1 MKADSTRSDRMRRR
15 LGRLRPLHVPSPVRA
30 WVVACWAM
38 SIGLVAVLLIPGIT
52 DAISVQG
59 AGVIATFTAS
69 LKFRFA
75 MLIAASVLVGAS
87 VVWVLLRARV
97 EHEPRAHDRVLRE
110 AVIITV
116 ALVPVLSLMADAA
129 WIRAGVAAVP
139 ALVFVILAH
148 LPLAGGGL
156 ATVSG
161 LGLLA
166 AVPWFSLA
174 AYQSTSAGS
183 SPSSWLWIGLFG
195 AAAAFAAFG
204 SYYGVARAA
213 ESRSTRL
220 TFLYRADLHPALVFG
235 IVAACVVVVL
245 LRLTVA
251 RDLFPQPDPTLW
263 APFDR
268 SLVSWTIALLVAAL
282 LVAVA
287 VPAVSQPLTQFGE
300 RRVVGLLAALG
311 NLELIGSVLVI
322 ALGIVV
328 AILTAT
334 VFLPTGWLV
343 LVPLAKFIGVLVL
356 LAVVLLPPF
365 RGTAARWI
373 GITSGV
379 FLAATT
385 LNSTLDAA
393 GVRVPSVLEGFPATP
408 VQVLLFL
415 LLAAVL
421 LSVWN
426 AIQPARRINP
436 GLVSRLAVV
445 PLIAVHAGWLLP
457 AVWSEL
463 GRVVIVVG
471 VLLALF
477 WLMPPVAADRTRHG
491 LNVLGASLAQ
501 LVALLVFVLAI
512 PSLFADGALTVL
524 GLLWLSVPIIAAL
537 TIDTVKFTQ
546 PAQPDASRSPM
557 EDA

>member
-1 MKADSTRSDRMRRR
+1 MEATLTFGARVRRR
-15 LGRLRPLHVPSPVRA
+15 LGRLRPQHVPSPVRA

-52 DAISVQG
+52 DAVSVQG

-75 MLIAASVLVGAS
+75 ILIAASALVGAS
-87 VVWVLLRARV
+87 VVWVLLR
-97 EHEPRAHDRVLRE
+97 DRVPHEGRVADRWVRE
-110 AVIITV
+110 GVLITV
-116 ALVPVLSLMADAA
+116 ALLPVLTLMADAA
-129 WIRAGVAAVP
+129 WIRAAVAAVP
-139 ALVFVILAH
+139 ALVFLVLAH
-148 LPLAGGGL
+148 LPLARGGL
-156 ATVSG
+156 GAISA

-166 AVPWFSLA
+166 AVPWLSLA
-174 AYQSTSAGS
+174 AHQSTPAGS
-183 SPSSWLWIGLFG
+183 SPSSWLWITLFG

-213 ESRSTRL
+213 ESRSARL
-220 TFLYRADLHPALVFG
+220 TFLYRADLHPAVVLG
-235 IVAACVVVVL
+235 IVLACVVVVA

-251 RDLFPQPDPTLW
+251 RELFPSPDPELW

-268 SLVSWTIALLVAAL
+268 SLLSWTIALLVATL
-282 LVAVA
+282 IVAIA
-287 VPAVSQPLTQFGE
+287 VPAAANPLTRFGE
-300 RRVVGLLAALG
+300 RRVVAILAALG
-311 NLELIGSVLVI
+311 NLELIGSMLVI

-334 VFLPTGWLV
+334 VFLPTDWLA
-343 LVPLAKFIGVLVL
+343 LVPLAKFAGVVIL
-356 LAVVLLPPF
+356 LIVVLLPPF

-373 GITSGV
+373 GITTGI

-385 LNSTLDAA
+385 LSTVLVTAQ
-393 GVRVPSVLEGFPATP
+393 VPLPPVVQGFPATP
-408 VQVLLFL
+408 VQVLLL
-415 LLAAVL
+415 MLAAALVL
-421 LSVWN
+421 GVWN
-426 AIQPARRINP
+426 LVRPQRRVNP
-436 GLVSRLAVV
+436 GLVARLAVV

-457 AVWSEL
+457 AAWSEL
-463 GRVVIVVG
+463 GRVVLVAG

-524 GLLWLSVPIIAAL
+524 GLLWLSVPVIAAL

-546 PAQPDASRSPM
+546 PTM

>member
-1 MKADSTRSDRMRRR
+1 
-15 LGRLRPLHVPSPVRA
+15 
-30 WVVACWAM
+30 M

-52 DAISVQG
+52 DAVSVQG

-75 MLIAASVLVGAS
+75 LLVAASALVGAS
-87 VVWVLLRARV
+87 VVWVFLRDRV
-97 EHEPRAHDRVLRE
+97 EHEPRATDRWVRE
-110 AVIITV
+110 GVIFTV
-116 ALVPVLSLMADAA
+116 ALIPVLTLMADAA
-129 WIRAGVAAVP
+129 WIRAAVAAVP
-139 ALVFVILAH
+139 ALVFVVLAH
-148 LPLAGGGL
+148 LPLERRGL
-156 ATVSG
+156 GAISA

-166 AVPWFSLA
+166 AVPWLSLA
-174 AYQSTSAGS
+174 AHQSTPAGS
-183 SPSSWLWIGLFG
+183 SPSSWLWIALFG

-213 ESRSTRL
+213 ESRSSRL
-220 TFLYRADLHPALVFG
+220 TFLYRADLHQALVLG
-235 IVAACVVVVL
+235 IVAACVAIVV

-251 RDLFPQPDPTLW
+251 RELFPTPDPQLW

-268 SLVSWTIALLVAAL
+268 SLISWTIALLVATL
-282 LVAVA
+282 IVAIA
-287 VPAVSQPLTQFGE
+287 VPASANPLTRFGE
-300 RRVVGLLAALG
+300 RRVVALLAALG
-311 NLELIGSVLVI
+311 NLELIGSMLVI

-334 VFLPTGWLV
+334 VFLPTAWLTV
-343 LVPLAKFIGVLVL
+343 VPMAKFIGVLVL
-356 LAVVLLPPF
+356 LVVVLLPRF

-373 GITSGV
+373 GITTGI

-385 LNSTLDAA
+385 LNSVLVAA
-393 GVRVPSVLEGFPATP
+393 GVALPPIVRGFAATP
-408 VQVLLFL
+408 VQVLLL
-415 LLAAVL
+415 ILAAAIGL
-421 LSVWN
+421 RIWN
-426 AIQPARRINP
+426 LVQPNRRVNP
-436 GLVSRLAVV
+436 GLVTRFAVV

-457 AVWSEL
+457 VAWSEL
-463 GRVVIVVG
+463 GRVVVIIG

-524 GLLWLSVPIIAAL
+524 GLLWLSIPVIAAL

-546 PAQPDASRSPM
+546 PTM